1 MSDDR
6 YQGRPPRK
14 SGTGGPPNGRPPN
27 GGGDKPFRSRDG
39 DTSFRPKSGG
49 ERPFRKREEG
59 DKPFRAQGGESRGFG
74 DKPPRKF
81 EGGKFEGSRPPFRKR
96 EEGGRPSGD
105 RQFGDRSTYGDR
117 PARQFDRPKQFE
129 GKSDSTFRPPQR
141 AFAAR
146 PQPQRDDSA
155 SSPDGERIAKVM
167 ARAGLCSRRD
177 AEEWIAEG
185 RVSVNGTVIDS
196 PALNITAKDK
206 VAVDGE
212 PLPERERT
220 RLWLYHKPAGLV
232 TTESDPEGRP
242 TVFDNLP
249 EDLPRV
255 VSIGRLDINTEGLLL
270 LTNDGGLARVLAHP
284 DTAWLRRYRVRAHGD
299 TTQEEL
305 DKLKDGISID
315 GVDYEPIH
323 ATLDRS
329 QGSNAWLT
337 VDLREGKNR
346 EVKVVLEHL
355 GLMVNRLIR
364 VSFGPFQL
372 GELREGTTEEIRTRT
387 LKEQLGD
394 RLAVEAGVDFEAP
407 RKDQVGRDIIEEDSN
422 SFTPRPQRDSR
433 FERPA
438 GDNRPSGRD
447 AGRDSGR
454 DAGYERR
461 PPTRY
466 VGEQSDP
473 RQGRVL
479 SDVNDRYAEGSK
491 PTRANFPPGD
501 GSPEEKSKIDFHS
514 IGQRT
519 GKPSE
524 RNVYRDNNESFKP
537 RHKRVDKEEFGA
549 RRRAA
554 SFDETSSFKVEQGET
569 ADRGGRKVRVERIV
583 REAPE
588 FEDDRSAPRAFAPR
602 DSGPRDSGPRD
613 SGPRDSGPRDSGKRA
628 FAPRNSEGRSF
639 EDRGRANRDGSPPRG
654 GDGNSFGGRTFG
666 AKPSGDRPFRD
677 RPPGERSSGDRDS
690 RPPRRFERD
699 GDGRPPRAEGRSFG
713 DKPSFGGRSGGKPAY
728 EGRSGGRSDGNR
740 SEGGR
745 SGGFGGKPAYEGR
758 SGGRSGGNRSEG
770 GRSEGGRSG
779 GRSEGGRS
787 GGFGGKP
794 GGFKPGGPRKP
805 GGPSRGR

>member
-14 SGTGGPPNGRPPN
+14 SGTGGPPNGRPPSR
-27 GGGDKPFRSRDG
+27 GGDKPFRSRGG
-39 DTSFRPKSGG
+39 D

-59 DKPFRAQGGESRGFG
+59 DKPFRAQGGEGRGFG
-74 DKPPRKF
+74 DKPPRQF
-81 EGGKFEGSRPPFRKR
+81 AGGKFEGSKPPFRKR
-96 EEGGRPSGD
+96 EEGGRP
-105 RQFGDRSTYGDR
+105 FGDR
-117 PARQFDRPKQFE
+117 PPRQFD
-129 GKSDSTFRPPQR
+129 GKSDNTFRPPQR
-141 AFAAR
+141 TYAPR
-146 PQPQRDDSA
+146 PQPQRDDGA

-305 DKLKDGISID
+305 DKLKDGITID

-364 VSFGPFQL
+364 ISFGPFQL

-394 RLAVEAGVDFEAP
+394 RLAVEAGVDFDAP
-407 RKDQVGRDIIEEDSN
+407 RKDQVGRDLIEEDTN
-422 SFTPRPQRDSR
+422 SFSTRPQRENR
-433 FERPA
+433 YERPPS
-438 GDNRPSGRD
+438 DTRP

-454 DAGYERR
+454 DASYERR

-466 VGEQSDP
+466 VGEQSEP
-473 RQGRVL
+473 QQSRVL

-491 PTRANFPPGD
+491 PTRSNFPPGD
-501 GSPEEKSKIDFHS
+501 GLPTEKSKVDFHS
-514 IGQRT
+514 IGQRV

-524 RNVYRDNNESFKP
+524 RNVYRDNNETFKP

-583 REAPE
+583 REASE
-588 FEDDRSAPRAFAPR
+588 SEAPR
-602 DSGPRDSGPRD
+602 S
-613 SGPRDSGPRDSGKRA
+613 
-628 FAPRNSEGRSF
+628 FAPRNFEGRSF
-639 EDRGRANRDGSPPRG
+639 EDRGRASRDGGPSRG
-654 GDGNSFGGRTFG
+654 GDGNSFGGRSYG
-666 AKPSGDRPFRD
+666 AKPSGDRNFGDRNSSDRPTGDRPFRERPTGDRSFGDRDSRPPRKFDD
-677 RPPGERSSGDRDS
+677 RPPRREGSGRDFTSKDGDS

-699 GDGRPPRAEGRSFG
+699 GESRPPRAEGRSFG

-728 EGRSGGRSDGNR
+728 EGRSGGRS
-740 SEGGR
+740 EGGR
-745 SGGFGGKPAYEGR
+745 SGGFGGKP
-758 SGGRSGGNRSEG
+758 SGGRSEG

-779 GRSEGGRS
+779 GRSDGGRS

-794 GGFKPGGPRKP
+794 GGFKPGGSRKP